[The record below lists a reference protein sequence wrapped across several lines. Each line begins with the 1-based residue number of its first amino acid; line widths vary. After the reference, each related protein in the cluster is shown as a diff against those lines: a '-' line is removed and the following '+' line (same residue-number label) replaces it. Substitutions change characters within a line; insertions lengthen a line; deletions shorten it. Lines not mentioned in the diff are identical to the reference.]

1 MELNLQKPI
10 AFFDLET
17 TGLNISKDKIV
28 EIAILKINPSG
39 TEELLLHRINPAIPI
54 SEESTSIHG
63 ISNEDVKDCPTFE
76 QLAEEIKTFIGDAD
90 LAGYNSN
97 RFDIPF
103 LLEELLNAKVELV
116 MENRKFI
123 DVQTIFH
130 KMEQRTL
137 EAAYKF
143 YCNKAIENAHSA
155 EADTRA
161 TYEVL
166 KAQLDRYQ
174 TLENDIS
181 FLFEFTQAGRNQKI
195 DFVGRLALNDDGE
208 IVYNFG
214 KHTGKTIKEIYEKE
228 PGYHRWIMD
237 NDFPLITKSIL
248 SKSIEKLM
256 QEDRA
261 KKQAAN
267 RPNEIKN
274 EEISLTDKLDQLKN
288 KFNQ

>member
-1 MELNLQKPI
+1 MNLNLTKSI

-17 TGLNISKDKIV
+17 TGLSISKDKIV
-28 EIAILKINPSG
+28 EIAILKINPDQS
-39 TEELLLHRINPAIPI
+39 EESYVKRVNPLMPI

-63 ISNEDVKDCPTFE
+63 ISNEDVKDCDSFE
-76 QLAEEIKTFIGDAD
+76 VLANEIKTFIGDAD

-103 LLEELLNAKVELV
+103 LLEELLNSNVELN
-116 MENRKFI
+116 MDGRRFI

-143 YCNKAIENAHSA
+143 YCGKQIENAHSA

-166 KAQLDRYQ
+166 KGQLDRYEEV
-174 TLENDIS
+174 ENDMD
-181 FLFEFTQAGRNQKI
+181 FLFEFTQQGKNRKI
-195 DFVGRLALNDDGE
+195 DFVGRLAVNDEDE
-208 IVYNFG
+208 VIYNFG
-214 KHTGKTIKEIYEKE
+214 KHSGKTIKEVYQKE

-248 SKSIEKLM
+248 KKSVDVLIK
-256 QEDRA
+256 EDREKRAIQKEQSA
-261 KKQAAN
+261 KKMEN
-267 RPNEIKN
+267 
-274 EEISLTDKLDQLKN
+274 KLDQLKN